1 MKVIL
6 LTDVPGTGK
15 KNQILNVSDGFA
27 RNYLFPRKWA
37 MEASDNA
44 VKEVERRNEVE
55 RQKEQERRQAAEK
68 VAESLKDKVI
78 VIQAKSGD
86 KGRLYGSVTG
96 QEIADALE
104 NQHGVSVDKRKI
116 DLKDPIRSLGEITVG
131 VWLYSG
137 LTVPM
142 LVRIEAT
149 KQ

>member
-142 LVRIEAT
+142 LVRIEAA

>member
-37 MEASDNA
+37 MEATGSA

-55 RQKEQERRQAAEK
+55 RQKEQERRQEAEK
-68 VAESLKDKVI
+68 VAESLKNKVI
-78 VIQAKSGD
+78 TIQAKTGD

-96 QEIADALE
+96 QEIAEALE
-104 NQHGVSVDKRKI
+104 KQHGINVDKRKI
-116 DLKDPIRSLGEITVG
+116 DLKEPIRTLGETTIG
-131 VWLYSG
+131 VWLYAG

-142 LVRIEAT
+142 TVRIEPA
-149 KQ
+149 QQ

>member
-37 MEASDNA
+37 MEATGSA

-55 RQKEQERRQAAEK
+55 RQKELERRQEAEK
-68 VAESLKDKVI
+68 VAESLKNKVI
-78 VIQAKSGD
+78 TIQAKTGD

-96 QEIADALE
+96 QASTIPPQGFRNHVFPFATAPIPVVSAAFRGGLLFPVL
-104 NQHGVSVDKRKI
+104 QVRRPAGGPVHRGV
-116 DLKDPIRSLGEITVG
+116 
-131 VWLYSG
+131 
-137 LTVPM
+137 
-142 LVRIEAT
+142 
-149 KQ
+149 